1 MNINYLSIVLGSF
14 WVVWRLLLWFL
25 KTKHWSWQFLRYQ
38 WFNKQYYSSYLLI
51 YLISWPILI
60 SLKHN
65 WYWLK
70 GLFKGFWVP
79 LILLESSKNWL
90 RYGQIKF
97 VTPSYYFTL
106 IIFGNLEVFFVFFL
120 LLYCWFVILTKSS
133 RA

>member
-14 WVVWRLLLWFL
+14 WVVWRGLLWFL
-25 KTKHWSWQFLRYQ
+25 KAKHWSWQFLRYQ
-38 WFNKQYYSSYLLI
+38 WFNKQYYGSYLWI

-65 WYWLK
+65 WYLLK

-79 LILLESSKNWL
+79 LIPLESSKNWL

-97 VTPSYYFTL
+97 VTLSHYFTL
-106 IIFGNLEVFFVFFL
+106 IIFGNLEVFFVFFSFVVL
-120 LLYCWFVILTKSS
+120 LICNPNKIL
-133 RA
+133 